1 MQLLY
6 RAACVIVLMLEAA
19 MILQPSEQGPE
30 KRRTLSATF
39 RKELGVTAPEVVFLG
54 NSVLAYSTDASLF
67 TELSGRRAFC
77 VSRGGSASA
86 WWYLALKNVIL
97 KTPERPQWVVVFFR
111 DRVLT
116 DPGFRTTG
124 QYKRAIDEI
133 ATSREP
139 ILDRLA
145 YRGTMNSVT
154 YFLLRHCPL
163 YQRRDAIKRRIDSHI
178 KKKATALLGGT
189 GSGDAYRA
197 LRRVFAETN
206 MDDRLLT
213 MSQLTAEA
221 RLTREDGRFA
231 EQLSRSFLPH
241 MIALARENEVRIAFV
256 RMKRRRD
263 AATNREPAALRSYMQ
278 ALRTYLAENGAPLV
292 DFTQD
297 PRITLDL
304 YGAGDHLRSIPAVRH
319 HFTELLVERLT
330 PILSMTPKTIDRSPP
345 ARCAAQGAA
354 TLAADRGSST
364 ASCRFA
370 ISH

>member
-1 MQLLY
+1 VQYLF

-30 KRRTLSATF
+30 KRRKLSATF
-39 RKELGVTAPEVVFLG
+39 REELRATAPEVVFLG

-67 TELSGRRAFC
+67 TKLSGRRTVC

-116 DPGFRTTG
+116 DPGFRATG
-124 QYKRAIDEI
+124 QYKRAIDEM

-145 YRGTMNSVT
+145 YRRAMNGVT
-154 YFLLRHCPL
+154 YCLLRHCPL

-178 KKKATALLGGT
+178 KKKVTALLGGT
-189 GSGDAYRA
+189 GCGNAHRA
-197 LRRVFAETN
+197 VRRVFAETN

-221 RLTREDGRFA
+221 RLARENGRFA
-231 EQLSRSFLPH
+231 EQLNRSFLPH
-241 MIALARENEVRIAFV
+241 MIALARENKVRIAFV

-263 AATNREPAALRSYMQ
+263 AATNREPAALRAYMC
-278 ALRTYLAENGAPLV
+278 ALQSYLAENGAPLI
-292 DFTQD
+292 DLTRD
-297 PRITLDL
+297 SRITLDS
-304 YGAGDHLRSIPAVRH
+304 YGTGDHFRPIPEVRRY
-319 HFTELLVERLT
+319 FTELLVERLT
-330 PILSMTPKTIDRSPP
+330 PIFSMTPKMIDRSPP
-345 ARCAAQGAA
+345 A
-354 TLAADRGSST
+354 LAADRGLSV
-364 ASCRFA
+364 APCRFA
-370 ISH
+370 ISR